1 MQIIRNIPD
10 FLGGVVQFYT
20 FYCDNCVTRKGTIM
34 SSNVKNVLRSNKAK
48 GAGIAVAS
56 VAVVGLLFA
65 GGSGAAF
72 TASDTGNVDIK
83 TATLNLSLTDNGGS
97 AGTFNL
103 NYANL
108 APGQQQTQ
116 VFYVTNTGT
125 IPAEAK
131 LGQPVTPTSIDL
143 TGLTPAEV
151 GQLQVGVDGVA
162 NPVSITSLPA
172 SFDLGTIQPGATKTV
187 TLRVGL
193 DGAAGNHW
201 QGKHVAANATVTLT
215 QQ

>member
-1 MQIIRNIPD
+1 
-10 FLGGVVQFYT
+10 
-20 FYCDNCVTRKGTIM
+20 M
-34 SSNVKNVLRSNKAK
+34 SSNIKNIFSSNKAK
-48 GAGIAVAS
+48 GAGIAVAG

-125 IPAEAK
+125 IPAVAK
-131 LGQPVTPTSIDL
+131 LGQPVAPTSIDL
-143 TGLTPAEV
+143 TGLTAAEV
-151 GQLQVGVDGVA
+151 GQLTVGVDGVA

>member
-1 MQIIRNIPD
+1 
-10 FLGGVVQFYT
+10 
-20 FYCDNCVTRKGTIM
+20 M
-34 SSNVKNVLRSNKAK
+34 SSSIKNILGSNKAK
-48 GAGIAVAS
+48 GVGIAVGS
-56 VAVVGLLFA
+56 LAVVGLLCA

-72 TASDTGNVDIK
+72 TASDTGNVDVK

-103 NYANL
+103 NYAL

-125 IPAEAK
+125 IPAVAK
-131 LGQPVTPTSIDL
+131 LGQPVQPTALDL
-143 TGLTPAEV
+143 TGLGASEV
-151 GQLQVGVDGVA
+151 GQLMVGVDGVA

-172 SFDLGTIQPGATKTV
+172 SFDLGVIQPNETKTV

>member
-1 MQIIRNIPD
+1 
-10 FLGGVVQFYT
+10 
-20 FYCDNCVTRKGTIM
+20 M
-34 SSNVKNVLRSNKAK
+34 SSNIKNIFGSNKAK
-48 GAGIAVAS
+48 VAGISVAAVAAGALLIG
-56 VAVVGLLFA
+56 AV
-65 GGSGAAF
+65 GSGA
-72 TASDTGNVDIK
+72 TWSASDTGNVDIK

-125 IPAEAK
+125 IPAVAK

-143 TGLTPAEV
+143 TGLTAAEV
-151 GQLQVGVDGVA
+151 GQLTVGVDGVA

-172 SFDLGTIQPGATKTV
+172 SFDLGTLQPNETKTV

-193 DGAAGNHW
+193 DRGADESWMN
-201 QGKHVAANATVTLT
+201 KHVAANATVTLT